1 MINKIKKLLP
11 ILLKS
16 IPLSC
21 LLPIFLMSTSFA
33 VSPIQQGVDAARGTG
48 VVTSLFGNGGI
59 VTTFTNLLL
68 YVIGALSVVMLIFG
82 GLKYTVSGGNSA
94 SVTSAKNTVLY
105 AIVGLVIAILAYAI
119 VNFILSALMGNLTGI
134 QPTNV

>member
-1 MINKIKKLLP
+1 MLHKAMFGVATSPLVSLL
-11 ILLKS
+11 
-16 IPLSC
+16 
-21 LLPIFLMSTSFA
+21 FVSFSYA
-33 VSPIQQGVDAARGTG
+33 ISPIQQGVDAARGTG
-48 VVTSLFGNGGI
+48 VVGNLFGNGGI

-68 YVIGALSVVMLIFG
+68 YLIGALSVVMLIFG
-82 GLKYTVSGGNSA
+82 GLKYTVSGGNST

-119 VNFILSALMGNLTGI
+119 VNFVLSALMGNIAGI